1 MKKLAFLMAVMMMF
15 TLLLAG
21 CNGTTTSSAP
31 ADGSKP
37 ADNSGTEPGGNT
49 PSTDDPYADIDLSK
63 EETIV
68 MYACAD
74 EPNAMAEVL
83 AAANEKIKA
92 AINTTIDLYF
102 IPSSERATKYPL
114 VMAGGDAVD
123 LIYTANYC
131 YYKEQVEKAGFK
143 ELDEEFRNKYMPQ
156 TMATLPESAWKET
169 EINGKVY
176 MVPRSTA
183 AIFPDRGF
191 VVNMDIAEK
200 YGYTAD
206 KIKTYDD
213 IKNLLLAI
221 GDNESAS
228 GMYAFYGSGTY
239 TLHDQFLLYANNL
252 INNQASDLVYYAQ
265 IQDPTF
271 QNPFF
276 LYTSDLAKEWAL
288 LMADM
293 AEAGCW
299 PSDAIS
305 NTNSY
310 STLFANLQSATAH
323 QNYYNGI
330 TNVENW
336 RAKGINCELFYT
348 YPEGYRALRDSFIG
362 DGMAIPT
369 FSQKPE
375 RAAVTLDFI
384 KNDFETYMLLAGG
397 FEGRHYIYDE
407 ATNTIT
413 NGPENGDYTFD
424 GWAWGIRHKD
434 FPWPKTE
441 DERINAA
448 NKHLEETQLKDEEW
462 PYWGFT
468 FDYAPVNAE
477 WAVISALVTENQA
490 SFNLG
495 QFGAN
500 TEAEWNSFV
509 QKLKDGGLDKYM
521 EEWNK
526 QRSEFLANN

>member
-31 ADGSKP
+31 QDSSKP
-37 ADNSGTEPGGNT
+37 AENSGEVNQPAN
-49 PSTDDPYADIDLSK
+49 TDDPYANIDLSK
-63 EETIV
+63 EETVV
-68 MYACAD
+68 MYVTAT
-74 EPNAMAEVL
+74 EPNAIKEVME
-83 AAANEKIKA
+83 AANEKIKA

-143 ELDEEFRNKYMPQ
+143 ELDEEFRNTYMPQ

-169 EINGKVY
+169 LINGKVY

-183 AIFPDRGF
+183 AIFPDRGP
-191 VVNMDIAEK
+191 VVNMEIAEK

-206 KIKTYDD
+206 KITSYEDFR
-213 IKNLLLAI
+213 NLLLAI
-221 GDNESAS
+221 GKNEVSN
-228 GMYAFYGSGTY
+228 GMYAFYASQSY
-239 TLHDQFLLYANNL
+239 NLNQIAMIFENNL
-252 INNQASDLVYYAQ
+252 INNQASDYVYYSQ
-265 IQDPTF
+265 LTDPKF
-271 QNPFF
+271 ENPFF
-276 LYTSDLAKEWAL
+276 LYSSEIYKDYAL
-288 LMADM
+288 DM
-293 AEAGCW
+293 AELASAGVW

-305 NTNSY
+305 NTNSI
-310 STLFANLQSATAH
+310 STLFQNSQSATTY

-330 TNVENW
+330 TWIEAT
-336 RAKGINCELFYT
+336 REKGIKCELFDI
-348 YPEGYRALRDSFIG
+348 YPEGYRALRDSFVG
-362 DGMAIPT
+362 DGMAIPS
-369 FSQKPE
+369 FSEKPE
-375 RAAVTLDFI
+375 RAAVALDFI
-384 KNDFETYMLLAGG
+384 KNDLETYMLLAGG
-397 FEGRHYIYDE
+397 FEGRHYVYDS
-407 ATNTIT
+407 ATNTIS
-413 NGPENGDYTFD
+413 NGPEAGDYTFD

-448 NKHLEETQLKDEEW
+448 NKHLNETQLKDEEW

-500 TEAEWNSFV
+500 TEAEWDGFV
-509 QKLKDGGLDKYM
+509 QKLKDAGLDKYM

-526 QRSEFLANN
+526 QRSEFLAANA